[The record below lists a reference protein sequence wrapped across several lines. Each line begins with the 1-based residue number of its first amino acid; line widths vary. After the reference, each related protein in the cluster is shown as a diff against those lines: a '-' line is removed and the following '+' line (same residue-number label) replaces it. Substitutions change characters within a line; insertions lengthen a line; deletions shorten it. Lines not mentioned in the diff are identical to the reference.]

1 MVRKGSLSDFWRQ
14 DASDD
19 RVRELTSV
27 LRGSDSLIGVMGS
40 GVRAVWST
48 NGESQTWWVRTQ
60 QGKTPEMRVFLDYS
74 PLRELRPPFSGEFV
88 DEVIGYAAHEGGHCL
103 WSSADSKTQVEALL
117 AGRKA
122 GRRTLNKPQAT
133 EEVLRV
139 ANILEDAFIDYHV
152 GDDWPVLGEY
162 IRISRA
168 KIASR
173 RPIDLDVIASTS
185 KPSYNLM
192 CNLWIACSLYDYP
205 LPKKLSAKVHRG
217 MTFLMGKSI
226 EAVKTSN
233 AGLRLKIAYDCWEYL
248 TDNFAK
254 SDDPLPRQQ
263 PKAPP
268 QPEQEKGEKG
278 ESEQGEG
285 QGDGEAEEDEKAEGE
300 QGEQGEAGGDGTA
313 ADSAEGSSQGKGK
326 SKKQDEGDE
335 EGETEAGEAEEAEG
349 EEESEEAEPD
359 GAGGDDEEKAEPE
372 DTIIEGEAETEAE
385 TEAEKEPEGEAETE
399 AGTEQEHGH
408 FSGEA
413 GEKSDEGEAEET
425 SEQGGDEQGA
435 PGNLDEFD
443 IRDVTEIPEELLKEV
458 LDAIVHE
465 LEDISASVAEVI
477 NVPISQ
483 VDAQTK
489 KADYDAPSA
498 DRVRQQ
504 VESEI
509 QELRRVFDRQASIK
523 SRYLGGLTV
532 GKLNSRQL
540 ARVGT
545 GNLRVFKRREVLS
558 TPDIAVGLLL
568 DVSGSMSGNMNY
580 VWATACVFAEGLV
593 NKKGVNFLGLT
604 YTGGMFNCQTT
615 KICDK
620 SMGRLCLGNVEQGG
634 GTPSGAAIGSIKV
647 LMDRMPEK
655 QKVIIHFTDGWPDNK
670 PSVVA
675 AVEAARKAGYWVWA
689 ISLNNYA
696 QMLAQQYGEGN
707 WETIGSISELP
718 GKVAHLV
725 QKLVASR

>member
-74 PLRELRPPFSGEFV
+74 PLRELRPPFSGESV

-117 AGRKA
+117 AGRTT
-122 GRRTLNKPQAT
+122 GRRIRNTIQAV

-173 RPIDLDVIASTS
+173 RPIDLDLIAGEP

-205 LPKKLSAKVHRG
+205 LPKKMSARVHRG

-226 EAVKTSN
+226 EAVQTSH

-248 TDNFAK
+248 TANFPK
-254 SDDPLPRQQ
+254 RDDPLPRQQ
-263 PKAPP
+263 PPA
-268 QPEQEKGEKG
+268 KGEK
-278 ESEQGEG
+278 
-285 QGDGEAEEDEKAEGE
+285 GE

-313 ADSAEGSSQGKGK
+313 GESGEGSSQGKGK
-326 SKKQDEGDE
+326 SKKQDEGEDE
-335 EGETEAGEAEEAEG
+335 GDEAEGDGEAEGQEEG
-349 EEESEEAEPD
+349 EEEAETD
-359 GAGGDDEEKAEPE
+359 GAGGDDDEKAEPE
-372 DTIIEGEAETEAE
+372 DTIKEGEAETEAE
-385 TEAEKEPEGEAETE
+385 TEAEKEPEAETEPE

-413 GEKSDEGEAEET
+413 GEKPEAGEAEDT

-443 IRDVTEIPEELLKEV
+443 IRDVEEIPEELLQEV
-458 LDAIVHE
+458 LEAIVHE
-465 LEDISASVAEVI
+465 LEDITASVAEVI
-477 NVPISQ
+477 NQPIGN

-489 KADYDAPSA
+489 KADYDAPAA

-509 QELRRVFDRQASIK
+509 QELRRVFDRQTQIK

-532 GKLNSRQL
+532 GRLNSRSL
-540 ARVGT
+540 ARVGA

-558 TPDIAVGLLL
+558 TPDLAVGLLL

-593 NKKGVNFLGLT
+593 HKKGVNFLGLT
-604 YTGGMFNCQTT
+604 YTGGYFNVQTT

-634 GTPSGAAIGSIKV
+634 GTPSGAAIASMKV
-647 LMDRMPEK
+647 LMDRMPER
-655 QKVIIHFTDGWPDNK
+655 QKVIIHFTDGWPDDK
-670 PSVVA
+670 ASVVA

-689 ISLNNYA
+689 ISLNTYA
-696 QMLAQQYGEGN
+696 QMLGQQYGEGN

-718 GKVAHLV
+718 GKVARLV

>member
-1 MVRKGSLSDFWRQ
+1 MARRGSLSDFWRQ

-48 NGESQTWWVRTQ
+48 NGESQTWWVRTK

-74 PLRELRPPFSGEFV
+74 PLRELRPPFSGESV

-103 WSSADSKTQVEALL
+103 WSSADSKTEVENQLAQRL
-117 AGRKA
+117 AGK
-122 GRRTLNKPQAT
+122 RRQNIPQAV

-152 GDDWPVLGEY
+152 GDQWPVLGEY
-162 IRISRA
+162 IRISRT

-173 RPIDLDVIASTS
+173 RPIDLDLIATNS
-185 KPSYNLM
+185 KPTYNLM

-205 LPKKLSAKVHRG
+205 LPKKMSARVHRG

-226 EAVKTSN
+226 EAVQTSH
-233 AGLRLKIAYDCWEYL
+233 AGLRLKLAVDCWEYL
-248 TDNFAK
+248 TANFPK
-254 SDDPLPRQQ
+254 RDDPLPRQQ
-263 PKAPP
+263 SPAPP

-278 ESEQGEG
+278 E
-285 QGDGEAEEDEKAEGE
+285 
-300 QGEQGEAGGDGTA
+300 QGEQGEASGEGTA
-313 ADSAEGSSQGKGK
+313 GETGEGSSQGKGK
-326 SKKQDEGDE
+326 EDTDKDKVQGDGKAKGSSEKEDTDEDNVSG
-335 EGETEAGEAEEAEG
+335 GGQTEAEEEG
-349 EEESEEAEPD
+349 EEEAETEEA
-359 GAGGDDEEKAEPE
+359 GGSGDTDEK
-372 DTIIEGEAETEAE
+372 DIDIDKEGEAETEAE
-385 TEAEKEPEGEAETE
+385 TEAEAEPEAEPEAEAE
-399 AGTEQEHGH
+399 PEQEFGH
-408 FSGEA
+408 FSGEG
-413 GEKSDEGEAEET
+413 GEKPDEGEAEEGG
-425 SEQGGDEQGA
+425 EQGGDEQGA

-443 IRDVTEIPEELLKEV
+443 IRDIEEIPEELLKEV

-465 LEDISASVAEVI
+465 LEDITASVAEVI
-477 NVPISQ
+477 NQPIGN

-489 KADYDAPSA
+489 KADYDAPAA

-509 QELRRVFDRQASIK
+509 QEMRRIFDRQAQVQ
-523 SRYLGGLTV
+523 SRYLGGLTI
-532 GKLNSRQL
+532 GKLDRRNL

-558 TPDIAVGLLL
+558 TPDLAVGLLL

-593 NKKGVNFLGLT
+593 KKRGVNFLGLT
-604 YTGGMFNCQTT
+604 YTGGYFNVQTT
-615 KICDK
+615 RICDRD
-620 SMGRLCLGNVEQGG
+620 MGRLCLGNVEQGG
-634 GTPSGAAIGSIKV
+634 GTPSGAAIGSMKV
-647 LMDRMPEK
+647 LMDRMPER
-655 QKVIIHFTDGWPDNK
+655 QKVIIHFTDGWPDDRA
-670 PSVVA
+670 SVVA
-675 AVEAARKAGYWVWA
+675 AVEAARKAAYWVWA
-689 ISLNNYA
+689 ISLNTYA
-696 QMLAQQYGEGN
+696 NMLAQQYGEGN

-718 GKVAHLV
+718 VKVAHLV